1 MTLMTGH
8 CWHEEIMPRIKRG
21 TDPLGIAPAYRQ
33 PSGTERHSW
42 PEFPT
47 SGYRR
52 ERATFLA
59 SLEEAEWFLVDRC
72 QLKEFDDIHPAFP
85 RFRFRNE
92 RLWPT

>member
-8 CWHEEIMPRIKRG
+8 CWYEEIMPRIKRG
-21 TDPLGIAPAYRQ
+21 TDPLGTAPAYRQ

-52 ERATFLA
+52 RRRRFGEVGGAVSIACGTGFCG
-59 SLEEAEWFLVDRC
+59 V
-72 QLKEFDDIHPAFP
+72 EF
-85 RFRFRNE
+85 
-92 RLWPT
+92 TTV

>member
-47 SGYRR
+47 SGSRR

-59 SLEEAEWFLVDRC
+59 SLEEAEWWRMRLCTARISSDENVAS
-72 QLKEFDDIHPAFP
+72 P
-85 RFRFRNE
+85 FRHRN
-92 RLWPT
+92 P